1 MSYEIYYIYGGI
13 KMKIL
18 KYIILILIILAINTL
33 ILINSFKI
41 TNIEKTATGQLTT
54 AEIAGITVNY
64 YYEY

>member
-1 MSYEIYYIYGGI
+1 
-13 KMKIL
+13 MKIL
-18 KYIILILIILAINTL
+18 KYIILILIVLTINTL

>member
-1 MSYEIYYIYGGI
+1 
-13 KMKIL
+13 MKIL
-18 KYIILILIILAINTL
+18 KYIILILIILTINTL

-41 TNIEKTATGQLTT
+41 TNVERTATGQLLS